1 MQLVAAG
8 APIAA
13 VPLAGGI
20 GGFKNQQGFKGQIPT
35 GHTNPSFGSG
45 LLPPPPPRPL
55 NTYSAPALG
64 SSYGTPPVSG
74 GLGLAPPIGGGLGL
88 APPISLPP
96 APILPPVQNVQHMH
110 HHLYNNKKPVPY
122 NPPPPVYTKNPVYSP
137 PAPVYNRPTAPAYNP
152 IRPNYNPSQQIPAYS
167 NPPPSYS
174 GLNGRDTCVCVPVQ
188 QCPSYDIVGRVNDYQ
203 LDPRNVKSNI
213 TAIED
218 DQLEKSR
225 RRRRHT
231 FGRRQ
236 REIRQTIVGDDSI
249 TVVSSDSTGSPSFP
263 SPPFSPPSVPV
274 NPDVSNPESTN
285 TDVSTPII
293 GVPIPEGN
301 GEGVLGSTP
310 TAVSYTFIAF

>member
-203 LDPRNVKSNI
+203 LDPRSKKTNI
-213 TAIED
+213 TAND
-218 DQLEKSR
+218 DKEPEGSR
-225 RRRRHT
+225 RRRET
-231 FGRRQ
+231 FRR
-236 REIRQTIVGDDSI
+236 RRGDAPLNIEIEDFSTSVPSALA
-249 TVVSSDSTGSPSFP
+249 VSSV
-263 SPPFSPPSVPV
+263 PSVTDSSSNITFTKINSDISEDGVEPSG
-274 NPDVSNPESTN
+274 VSISHYLE
-285 TDVSTPII
+285 
-293 GVPIPEGN
+293 
-301 GEGVLGSTP
+301 LKH
-310 TAVSYTFIAF
+310 